1 MATKAQLEKYLQNPR
16 VRKFLDLI
24 AHTEGTEG
32 NGYRTAFGGGRLDS
46 LSDHPRYMKSFKQQN
61 GKTNKTS
68 AAGRYQFLSST
79 WDGVAKKYGLND
91 FSPRNQDLG
100 AVALLAQ
107 NGALGSILKGDM
119 TTAVRKSG
127 STWAS
132 LPTAPASYS
141 QPTKSWQT
149 VNRFLGGKG
158 VSNAPQQEQFARPNR
173 ISIKELQAREQ
184 QSSAFQRP
192 DRIPIEELQAQSQF
206 ERPERVPIEQLQQ
219 QNTVFERPER
229 LLVSDLQDGEQTP
242 SVFGRPE
249 RIAVSELEQQFARP
263 ERVPI
268 EQLQGINQTNPMPEQ
283 MPQQL

>member
-1 MATKAQLEKYLQNPR
+1 MATRAQLEKYAQNPK

-32 NGYRTAFGGGRLDS
+32 NGYRTAFGGGRLSS
-46 LSDHPRYMKSFKQQN
+46 LGDHPRYMKSFKQQN

-79 WDGVAKKYGLND
+79 WDGVAKKYGFND
-91 FSPRNQDLG
+91 FSPKNQDLG
-100 AVALLAQ
+100 AIALLAQ

-132 LPTAPASYS
+132 LPTAPTSYS
-141 QPTKSWQT
+141 QPTKSWQA
-149 VNRFLGGKG
+149 VNRFLGGKS
-158 VSNAPQQEQFARPNR
+158 VSSSPQQEQFARPNR
-173 ISIKELQAREQ
+173 ISIKDLQAREQ
-184 QSSAFQRP
+184 QSSAFHRP
-192 DRIPIEELQAQSQF
+192 DRIPIEQLQTQF

-219 QNTVFERPER
+219 QDTVFERPER
-229 LLVSDLQDGEQTP
+229 LLVSDLQSGEQSP

-249 RIAVSELEQQFARP
+249 RIAVSDLEQQFARP

-268 EQLQGINQTNPMPEQ
+268 EQLQSVNQTNPMPEQ

>member
-1 MATKAQLEKYLQNPR
+1 MATRKQLEAYAQNPR

-32 NGYRTAFGGGRLDS
+32 NGYRTAFGGGRLSS
-46 LSDHPRYMKSFKQQN
+46 LGDHPRYMKSFKQKN

-91 FSPRNQDLG
+91 FSPKNQDIG
-100 AVALLAQ
+100 AIALLIQ

-141 QPTKSWQT
+141 QPTKSWKS
-149 VNRFLGGKG
+149 VNKFLGGKG
-158 VSNAPQQEQFARPNR
+158 VS
-173 ISIKELQAREQ
+173 Q
-184 QSSAFQRP
+184 QSDEPQWSEPQWESQEWQAPSWQEAEQPQWQEPEWQTTIQEPSTGFVEPEWQQPESTFTAPEWQSTANEQVPVRDLTDNEPSAWQP
-192 DRIPIEELQAQSQF
+192 PQWD
-206 ERPERVPIEQLQQ
+206 
-219 QNTVFERPER
+219 T
-229 LLVSDLQDGEQTP
+229 
-242 SVFGRPE
+242 
-249 RIAVSELEQQFARP
+249 
-263 ERVPI
+263 
-268 EQLQGINQTNPMPEQ
+268 PEQ
-283 MPQQL
+283 EPPSSVMQPRQI

>member
-32 NGYRTAFGGGRLDS
+32 NGYRTAFGGGRLNS
-46 LSDHPRYMKSFKQQN
+46 LNDHPRYMKSFKQQN
-61 GKTNKTS
+61 GKANKTS

-158 VSNAPQQEQFARPNR
+158 VSNAPQQEQFARPER
-173 ISIKELQAREQ
+173 ISIKELQALEQ

-219 QNTVFERPER
+219 KNTVFERPER